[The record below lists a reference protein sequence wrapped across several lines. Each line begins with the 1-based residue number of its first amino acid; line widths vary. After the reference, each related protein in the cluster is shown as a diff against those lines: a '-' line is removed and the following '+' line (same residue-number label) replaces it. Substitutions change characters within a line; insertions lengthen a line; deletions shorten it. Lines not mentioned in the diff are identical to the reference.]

1 MERFLTRW
9 IISSLA
15 LWVAISIVPGIH
27 GHEDWIA
34 IVVLGL
40 IFTFVNSFIRPLAKL
55 VGCIP
60 IILTFG
66 LFTLVI
72 NAFLFWLTGQ
82 LGLIFGV
89 GFTTDGFWSAF
100 LGSLVVSLVSLFLG
114 LFVREEDQKRLRS
127 RHNK

>member
-15 LWVAISIVPGIH
+15 IWVAISIVPGID
-27 GHEDWIA
+27 GRGDWIS
-34 IVVLGL
+34 IVLLGL
-40 IFTFVNSFIRPLAKL
+40 IFTSVNTFIRPLAKL

-60 IILTFG
+60 IILTLG

-82 LGLIFGV
+82 IGLAFGV
-89 GFTTDGFWSAF
+89 GFTTDGFWPAF
-100 LGSLVVSLVSLFLG
+100 LGSLVVSLVSLIMGIFL
-114 LFVREEDQKRLRS
+114 RENGRERKKQS
-127 RHNK
+127 